1 VTLNEING
9 IVASVCLCAIRRFFC
24 NGFRTR
30 RWTGLPSEKIL
41 EKKKKAVEALAEQ
54 FRTAKSVILADYR
67 GLTVEQDTELRRAL
81 RKESVDYKVIKNTLA
96 KFAVKQCG
104 FDDLEKYLEGPTSMA
119 AHTED
124 PVIPAKVL
132 VEYSKKFN
140 NLQVKA
146 GIVEGRVLDANGI
159 NELAALPSREQLVA
173 SVLAGF
179 NAPIA
184 SFVNVLNGNIRG
196 LVVALKAIAEKK
208 AS

>member
-1 VTLNEING
+1 M
-9 IVASVCLCAIRRFFC
+9 
-24 NGFRTR
+24 
-30 RWTGLPSEKIL
+30 PSEKIL

-54 FRTAKSVILADYR
+54 FKTAKSVILADYR

-81 RKESVDYKVIKNTLA
+81 RKEGVDYKVVKNTLA

-104 FDDLEKYLEGPTSMA
+104 FDDLEKYLEGPTAMA

-132 VEYSKKFN
+132 VEYTKKFN

-146 GIVEGRVLDANGI
+146 GIVEGRVIGAEGI
-159 NELAALPSREQLVA
+159 NELATLPSREQLVA
-173 SVLAGF
+173 KVLAGF
-179 NAPIA
+179 NAPIT

>member
-1 VTLNEING
+1 M
-9 IVASVCLCAIRRFFC
+9 
-24 NGFRTR
+24 
-30 RWTGLPSEKIL
+30 PSEKIL

-54 FRTAKSVILADYR
+54 FKTAKSVILADYR

-104 FDDLEKYLEGPTSMA
+104 FDDSEKYLEGPTSMA